1 MEKRTCVRCLMREM
15 AEQAG
20 EYINLQQ
27 YLERIET
34 SERTREELC
43 EKRLSVCKECDM
55 LLAGMC
61 RHCGCYVELRAAV
74 EKQTC
79 PVGKW

>member
-1 MEKRTCVRCLMREM
+1 MENRKCVRCLMREM

-27 YLERIET
+27 YLDQIDAQ
-34 SERTREELC
+34 ERTPEELY
-43 EKRLSVCKECDM
+43 ENRLSTCKECNM

-74 EKQTC
+74 EKQSC
-79 PVGKW
+79 PVRKW